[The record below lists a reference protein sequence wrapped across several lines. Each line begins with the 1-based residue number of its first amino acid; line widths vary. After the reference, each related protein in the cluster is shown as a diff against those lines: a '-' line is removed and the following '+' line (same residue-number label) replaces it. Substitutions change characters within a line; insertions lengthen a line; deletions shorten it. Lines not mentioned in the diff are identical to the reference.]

1 MKKDREHID
10 PLPNFTESIMEMLNK
25 IRVERRKAKIKRL
38 FQLVY

>member
-10 PLPNFTESIMEMLNK
+10 PLPNWTESIMEMLNK
-25 IRVERRKAKIKRL
+25 IRRKAKIKRL